1 LAALVAGTKFRGEFE
16 ERLKAV
22 INEIENA
29 KGKIIVFID
38 ELHMVVGAGAAEGAI
53 DASNILKP
61 VLARGTFQVIGA
73 TTLDEYREHIE
84 QDPALERRFQKVL
97 IEEPSVDETIAI
109 LEGLR
114 PKLEAHHNV
123 KITDG
128 ALRAAAQLAA
138 RYISDRFLPTK
149 R

>member
-1 LAALVAGTKFRGEFE
+1 
-16 ERLKAV
+16 V

-38 ELHMVVGAGAAEGAI
+38 ELHTVVGAGAAEGAI

-128 ALRAAAQLAA
+128 A
-138 RYISDRFLPTK
+138 
-149 R
+149 

>member
-1 LAALVAGTKFRGEFE
+1 
-16 ERLKAV
+16 
-22 INEIENA
+22 
-29 KGKIIVFID
+29 
-38 ELHMVVGAGAAEGAI
+38 
-53 DASNILKP
+53 
-61 VLARGTFQVIGA
+61 VIGA

-138 RYISDRFLPTK
+138 RYISDRFLPDK
-149 R
+149 AIDLLDEARPSSG